1 MSLGSPT
8 DIFSGTAL
16 VLAPHMDDCVLGCG
30 GTLASLSDRSRVHMA
45 YVTDGRGTPAP
56 ELPWRD
62 EVFDLRSLREMEAR
76 AAMGFLGL
84 PAENVHF
91 LGLPQGRL
99 GRVLPRLQEVLDA
112 LVERLRPGVVL
123 APFRFDR
130 DPDHRAVHAAAA
142 ALVWGRR
149 HPPRLFEYF
158 IHSPGRDLRRY
169 LASDRMVE
177 IDLADVA
184 VTKRAAL
191 EMFRSQ
197 TTLFYNWQSRPVLP
211 EVLVERACRE
221 PEWFLAH
228 DPEEPAVAVL
238 TRGRRWI
245 PMAQHLDPLLEKTHV
260 RARAL
265 WQRTGSREFL
275 RSLFTRPLTASATS
289 RARSDSRRDP

>member
-1 MSLGSPT
+1 MSLGSPS

-45 YVTDGRGTPAP
+45 YVTDGRGVPAP

-62 EVFDLRSLREMEAR
+62 EVFDLRALREMEAR
-76 AAMGFLGL
+76 AAMEFLGL

-112 LVERLRPGVVL
+112 LVERLRPEVVL

-130 DPDHRAVHAAAA
+130 DPDHRAVHAAAS

-149 HPPRLFEYF
+149 HPPRLFEYLVP
-158 IHSPGRDLRRY
+158 SQGRDLRRY
-169 LASDRMVE
+169 LPSGRVTE
-177 IDLADVA
+177 IDLAEA
-184 VTKRAAL
+184 AATKRAAL

-197 TTLFYNWQSRPVLP
+197 TTLYYAWQSRPVLSDA
-211 EVLVERACRE
+211 LLERACQE
-221 PEWFLAH
+221 PECFLAH
-228 DPEEPAVAVL
+228 DVEEPEAAVL

-245 PMAQHLDPLLEKTHV
+245 PAAQRLDPLLEKTQV

-265 WQRTGSREFL
+265 WQRSGSAEFL
-275 RSLFTRPLTASATS
+275 RSLLPRPLS
-289 RARSDSRRDP
+289 RSRRDPG